1 MGGTALHSQ
10 GGDIT
15 KVRFPMNQKEVSE
28 LRRRWRPE
36 KNAVS
41 RIYGCFVNGGR
52 EIVSDL
58 DESLGTMPQ
67 EEAEKYLGL
76 LKKSLSGTL
85 GKNLIDIVFSTQQVM
100 DSEEH
105 RLLSA
110 LRATALKDGQVR
122 NAFYRR
128 VIDSLDMG
136 GGSYLLLMA
145 CDAYD
150 VPRRGKDD
158 TAQPDSSEEV
168 FSYILCCICPV
179 KQGKPELNYFPG
191 DNEFHYTAGQVVS
204 APELGF
210 LFPAFDD
217 RAANI
222 YNALFYSRKADEL
235 HQEFIDAVF
244 HTEPPMSAAEQR
256 EAFQSAL
263 SEALEDAYSVEVAR
277 SIHEG
282 LTDQLAR
289 HKESKSP
296 EPLALTADD
305 IGVILRDCGV
315 SRERIGAFRAGC
327 GEKFGQDAAL
337 TPANLI
343 DPGKFEVKTSQVTVS
358 VSPDQS
364 YLVETRVID
373 GKKYFLIPAGEE
385 VEVNGQ
391 TVKFDLPPNS

>member
-1 MGGTALHSQ
+1 
-10 GGDIT
+10 
-15 KVRFPMNQKEVSE
+15 MNQKEVSE

-41 RIYGCFVNGGR
+41 RIYGCFVNSNK

-58 DESLGTMPQ
+58 DESLGTMPE

-76 LKKSLSGTL
+76 LKKALSGTL

-105 RLLSA
+105 KLLST
-110 LRATALKDGQVR
+110 LRSSALKDGQTR
-122 NAFYRR
+122 NAFYRK

-136 GGSYLLLMA
+136 DCGYLLLLA
-145 CDAYD
+145 CDSYD

-158 TAQPDSSEEV
+158 AVQADGSEDV
-168 FSYILCCICPV
+168 FTYILCCVCPV
-179 KQGKPELNYFPG
+179 KLGKAELNYFPG

-204 APELGF
+204 PPELGF

-244 HTEPPMSAAEQR
+244 HTEPPRSAAEQR

-263 SEALEDAYSVEVAR
+263 SEALEEAYSVEVAR
-277 SIHEG
+277 SIHER
-282 LTDQLAR
+282 LTDQIAQ
-289 HKESKSP
+289 HKENKSP
-296 EPLALTADD
+296 EALTMTVGSIAA
-305 IGVILRDCGV
+305 ILQDCGIPQ
-315 SRERIGAFRAGC
+315 ERIEAFQESC
-327 GEKFGQDAAL
+327 EEKFGAGAVL
-337 TPANLI
+337 APANLI
-343 DPGKFEVKTSQVTVS
+343 DAGKFEIRTSQVAVS

-364 YLVETRVID
+364 YLIETRVID
-373 GKKYFLIPAGEE
+373 GKKYLLIPAGES

-391 TVKFDLPPNS
+391 AVTFEADLSANQQ